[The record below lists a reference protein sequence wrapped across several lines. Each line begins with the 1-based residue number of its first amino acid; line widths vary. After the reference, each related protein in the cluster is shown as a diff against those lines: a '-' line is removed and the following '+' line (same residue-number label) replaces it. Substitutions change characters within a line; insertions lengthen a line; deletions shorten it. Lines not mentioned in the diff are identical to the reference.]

1 MTSPHVPR
9 TVVFHGRVQG
19 VGFRAR
25 ACSAAEH
32 FQVTGWVRNESDG
45 TVRCVAEGAK
55 GELDAFINSILHS
68 WKGDIVGHD
77 SSDVDATGEFEN
89 FRITT

>member
-1 MTSPHVPR
+1 MTPPHVRR

-19 VGFRAR
+19 VGFRVST
-25 ACSAAEH
+25 CLAAEP

-45 TVRCVAEGAK
+45 TVRCVAEGVK
-55 GELDAFINSILHS
+55 SELDAFIDSILHS
-68 WKGDIVGHD
+68 RKDDIVGHD
-77 SSDVDATGEFEN
+77 SSEVDATGEYED